1 MASQRGKM
9 VSCDRCGE
17 SIFIKELEAK
27 ENETDGGFTRWNEYK
42 YEDLPEGW
50 GAVAFGKGWGG
61 VSHTLCPRCSE
72 LFDKHHKVFFR
83 VGEKE
88 GEE

>member
-17 SIFIKELEAK
+17 SIFLKELEVK
-27 ENETDGGFTRWNEYK
+27 EKDTDGGFTRWNEYK

-50 GAVAFGKGWGG
+50 GTVSFGKGLGS
-61 VSHTLCPRCSE
+61 SHMLCPCCSE
-72 LFDKHHKVFFR
+72 LFEKYRVMFFDAE
-83 VGEKE
+83 EKE
-88 GEE
+88 